1 MKKAFVILTIC
12 LITLCGIFATETV
25 VVSVANDRN
34 KRDLENVYKSSV
46 LSLGDCLDN
55 LEVNM
60 SKITVASGTRENREL
75 ITDTYRQAE
84 TAAECISYLPL
95 SFENITSTTK
105 FFNQVGDW
113 CLSFMRAIDDDKNV
127 DKFVEQSDDIYKTAS
142 LLSRKF
148 REIEADIEQKGVY
161 SSIGKDRILPVDF
174 EGLFTD
180 GMHNS
185 VDYPALIYDGP
196 GFPTAKRTISARSTV
211 CPK

>member
-25 VVSVANDRN
+25 IVSVANDRN

-113 CLSFMRAIDDDKNV
+113 CLSFMRAIDDNKSV

-142 LLSRKF
+142 LLSQKF
-148 REIEADIEQKGVY
+148 REI
-161 SSIGKDRILPVDF
+161 
-174 EGLFTD
+174 
-180 GMHNS
+180 
-185 VDYPALIYDGP
+185 
-196 GFPTAKRTISARSTV
+196 
-211 CPK
+211 

>member
-25 VVSVANDRN
+25 IVSVANDRN

-84 TAAECISYLPL
+84 TAAESPIS
-95 SFENITSTTK
+95 
-105 FFNQVGDW
+105 QW
-113 CLSFMRAIDDDKNV
+113 QA
-127 DKFVEQSDDIYKTAS
+127 Q
-142 LLSRKF
+142 
-148 REIEADIEQKGVY
+148 
-161 SSIGKDRILPVDF
+161 RI
-174 EGLFTD
+174 
-180 GMHNS
+180 
-185 VDYPALIYDGP
+185 
-196 GFPTAKRTISARSTV
+196 
-211 CPK
+211 